1 VIKIVTDSNLIIK
14 YKKLQV
20 TSLWSRK
27 VKKIEKKNIW
37 YYYYI
42 YFFKMF
48 NQSPVAPAFAFAFA
62 FDQSDYN
69 LNEQELDFLSILLF
83 LLFP

>member
-1 VIKIVTDSNLIIK
+1 
-14 YKKLQV
+14 
-20 TSLWSRK
+20 
-27 VKKIEKKNIW
+27 
-37 YYYYI
+37 
-42 YFFKMF
+42 MF